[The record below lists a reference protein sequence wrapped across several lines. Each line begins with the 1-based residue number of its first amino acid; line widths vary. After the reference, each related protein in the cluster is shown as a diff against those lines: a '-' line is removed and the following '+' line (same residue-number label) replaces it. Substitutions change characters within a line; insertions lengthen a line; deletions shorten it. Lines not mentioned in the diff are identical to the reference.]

1 MIEVSFIRCKQ
12 NFLEN
17 DNVKMEKNMQKYQV
31 VVIGAGPGGI
41 EAAKHA
47 AHLGFETLIISNT
60 KIGGRATWSS
70 LVPSKVWLA
79 TAHKFHVSNNL
90 SGFGI
95 DIQGAQINLDAIKTR
110 IKLQSVKASEKH
122 VSDLERYKVDIQ
134 IGTAKIIGENL
145 VEITDENGSSEQIEA
160 EKIIIA
166 SGSGP
171 RFFPTVKPNKKRII
185 APKLA
190 PILPEIPK
198 NIVILGGGVTGMEFA
213 FTYAALGSEVTV
225 IHNKAEILPGFDV
238 ETVTDYRQYLAEEY
252 GIKFV
257 LNDAVK
263 SAEQVEEQVHVETAS
278 GQKFTFDYA
287 FIAIGRKAD
296 LGFFDESQIKIEI
309 ENGVVKANEFCQT
322 NFANIYAIGDAIGEP
337 MMVNK
342 ALMQARLATHHMKEG
357 DESSYRSQD
366 QILAVY
372 TEPAIAQIGSI
383 SQSDDIQVVVKKYT
397 DNLKANVK
405 NETDGYLKLFV
416 EKSTQKIIGACGF
429 GSHVTD
435 VMAAVQIVV
444 NNELTLKDMKRI
456 PKAHPSISELIS
468 QMD

>member
-1 MIEVSFIRCKQ
+1 
-12 NFLEN
+12 
-17 DNVKMEKNMQKYQV
+17 MQKYQV
-31 VVIGAGPGGI
+31 LVIGAGPGGI

-47 AHLGFETLIISNT
+47 AHLGFKTLIISNT

-95 DIQGAQINLDAIKTR
+95 NVQDVQINLHAIKKR
-110 IKLQSVKASEKH
+110 IKLQSAKASEKH
-122 VSDLERYKVDIQ
+122 VSDLERYKVDFKL
-134 IGTAKIIGENL
+134 GTAKIIAENL
-145 VEITDENGSSEQIEA
+145 VEITDENAKSEQIEA
-160 EKIIIA
+160 EKIIIV

-171 RFFPTVKPNKKRII
+171 RFLPSVKPNKKRII

-213 FTYAALGSEVTV
+213 FTYAALASEVTV
-225 IHNKAEILPGFDV
+225 IHNKEEILPGFDA
-238 ETVTDYRQYLAEEY
+238 ETVADYRKYLAEEY

-263 SAEQVEEQVHVETAS
+263 SAEQVEEQVYVETAS
-278 GQKFTFDYA
+278 GEKFAFDYA

-296 LGFFDESQIKIEI
+296 LGFFDEAQIKIEV
-309 ENGVVKANEFCQT
+309 ENGIVKVNEFCQT
-322 NFANIYAIGDAIGEP
+322 NFTNIYAIGDVIGEP

-372 TEPAIAQIGSI
+372 TEPAIAQIGSVL
-383 SQSDDIQVVVKKYT
+383 QSDDVQVLVKKYE

-405 NETDGYLKLFV
+405 NETDGYLKLFI
-416 EKSTQKIIGACGF
+416 EKSSKKIVGACGF

-435 VMAAVQIVV
+435 VMAAIQVTI
-444 NNELTLKDMKRI
+444 NNGLTLKDMKRI